1 MSQLDT
7 AKNQVSADQIYFD
20 LVVSNFQSTTTEPPV
35 FYFNENRSIPF
46 LYNPEEYYLSI
57 LRFTIETGSLPVF
70 IPSIKPST
78 PAAPQTNRDLTI
90 YSLTLEWTDPVSGNL
105 FTSGERFVNFVPQ
118 DKSAIPPPPPSQTAN
133 GLQNNSTGYYNIYNY
148 SAITAEIDLTFR
160 TAFNILRATSLAG
173 GGAFPTIYAPF
184 LNWDTTSDT
193 AILYGDVAGYAAN
206 YVPPF
211 TPPAP
216 QPPHNPIKIYWNAP
230 LFGLFPTFPCKYLGY
245 SPTSAGKNFL
255 FEPFNVGSV
264 DLDTIVPANTDT
276 GLPTAPQYRA
286 VKVYQDSSTTAN
298 FSPITALVFTSNT
311 LPINPNQVSTPLV
324 FNNAQQIVLGGNNAD
339 FANII
344 TDLVS
349 DTGQYKPNVVYNP
362 TAEYRLITL
371 YGNRPLYN
379 IDLQVYWR
387 TKTGQLIPYRINS
400 GEAITMKIAFLKKSA
415 YKGKG
420 GVEDK

>member
-1 MSQLDT
+1 MSQLNT
-7 AKNQVSADQIYFD
+7 AKNEVSADQIYFD

-35 FYFNENRSIPF
+35 FYFNESRTIPF
-46 LYNPEEYYLSI
+46 IYNPEEYYLSI

-78 PAAPQTNRDLTI
+78 PAAPQNNRDLTI
-90 YSLTLEWTDPVSGNL
+90 YSLTLDWTDPVSL
-105 FTSGERFVNFVPQ
+105 VSYTSGETFVNFIPQ
-118 DKSAIPPPPPSQTAN
+118 DKAAIVPPPPSATSN
-133 GLQNNSTGYYNIYNY
+133 GLQNNSTGYYNVYNY
-148 SAITAEIDLTFR
+148 IALTALIDLTFR
-160 TAFNILRATSLAG
+160 TAYNALAAALPGGVSL
-173 GGAFPTIYAPF
+173 PTAYAPF
-184 LNWDTTSDT
+184 LNWDTTSDC
-193 AILYGDVAGYAAN
+193 AILYGDVKGYAAN
-206 YVPPF
+206 YVPLA
-211 TPPAP
+211 PPA
-216 QPPHNPIKIYWNAP
+216 PHNPIKIFWNAP
-230 LFGLFPTFPCKYLGY
+230 LFGLFPTFPCKYKGY
-245 SPTSAGKNFL
+245 SPTIAGRNFE

-264 DLDTIVPANTDT
+264 DLDTIIPANTDDGT
-276 GLPTAPQYRA
+276 PTAPQYRA

-324 FNNAQQIVLGGNNAD
+324 YNNAQQIVLGGNNAD

-371 YGNRPLYN
+371 YGNRPLFN